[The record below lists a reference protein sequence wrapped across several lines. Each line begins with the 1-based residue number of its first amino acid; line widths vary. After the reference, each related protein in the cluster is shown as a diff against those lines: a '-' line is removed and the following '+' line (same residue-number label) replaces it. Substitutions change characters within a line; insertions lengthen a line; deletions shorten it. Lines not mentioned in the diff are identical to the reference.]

1 MPRIATKVPVA
12 GGVASDSTLSHN
24 TVQDMKRQIVTACAI
39 VLGGVLLA
47 SCASQPTTPAVP
59 TAEENFSKG
68 LWSLATRNRPIE
80 LADVSQ
86 ALDLKSDDYEDSP
99 PVTNAWG
106 HGLLLKK
113 DRRDMPGQDMVRVVN
128 LSKVKGH
135 GPYFPASK
143 KPAKPITQVVEI
155 VLQAPFCVDGEVV
168 AKQVGVESK
177 REFHPGFA
185 DVTPATFTVI
195 SHENDHAEGKI
206 LTDVGCT
213 GFVTVQ
219 LAFEE

>member
-1 MPRIATKVPVA
+1 
-12 GGVASDSTLSHN
+12 
-24 TVQDMKRQIVTACAI
+24 MKRRIVTACAI

-47 SCASQPTTPAVP
+47 SCASQLTTLTVP

-86 ALDLKSDDYEDSP
+86 ALDLKSDDYEDTP
-99 PVTNAWG
+99 ATNAWE

-113 DRRDMPGQDMVRVVN
+113 DRRDMPGQNMVRVVN
-128 LSKVKGH
+128 LSKVEGYS
-135 GPYFPASK
+135 PYLPASK
-143 KPAKPITQVVEI
+143 KPAKPITQVVQI
-155 VLQAPFCVDGEVV
+155 VLQPPFCVDGEVM
-168 AKQVGVESK
+168 AKKVRVEAK

-195 SHENDHAEGKI
+195 SHESDHAEGKI
-206 LTDVGCT
+206 LTGVGCT
-213 GFVTVQ
+213 GFVTVR